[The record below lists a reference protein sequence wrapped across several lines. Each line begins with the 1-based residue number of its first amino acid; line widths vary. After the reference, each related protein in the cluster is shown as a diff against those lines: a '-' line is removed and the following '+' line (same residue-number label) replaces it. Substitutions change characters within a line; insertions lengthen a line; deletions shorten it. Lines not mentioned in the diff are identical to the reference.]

1 MDRTNSN
8 SPLSRAKEIR
18 MIKTKKTNPA
28 AKVPAK
34 KPKKT
39 KKEMVEMSLSEL
51 MAAAPKITPKM
62 EKELAALTPKTKET
76 LALVTMTAIRAIQ
89 RVQELETGLDLLE
102 AALREEEKTSRK
114 KTSTSGTKAASRTR
128 KNGAKTTS

>member
-1 MDRTNSN
+1 
-8 SPLSRAKEIR
+8 
-18 MIKTKKTNPA
+18 MIKTKKTSPA
-28 AKVPAK
+28 AKVPGK
-34 KPKKT
+34 DKKT
-39 KKEMVEMSLSEL
+39 KKTKTVKRDLREMSLTEL

-62 EKELAALTPKTKET
+62 EKELATLTPKTKET
-76 LALVTMTAIRAIQ
+76 LALVTLTAIRAIQ

-114 KTSTSGTKAASRTR
+114 KTLTSGTKAASRTR